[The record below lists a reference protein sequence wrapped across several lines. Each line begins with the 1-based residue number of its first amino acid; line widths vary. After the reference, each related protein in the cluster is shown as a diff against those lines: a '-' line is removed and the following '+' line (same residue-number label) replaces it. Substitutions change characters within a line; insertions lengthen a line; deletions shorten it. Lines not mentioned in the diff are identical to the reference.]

1 MDLSLSSLTDA
12 LESSVVKKKNPDLF
26 RKNGGFDMNN
36 LKFAT
41 TTTRT
46 KTKTKKKC
54 EVLQKLEAEGCL
66 NDEAL
71 MRDIREHKKKLTK
84 KQKARAAS
92 KLTKK
97 KKKLVV
103 CFTRIAYFFFESAKI
118 FHLPHFFLSA
128 DTQPAGLNA
137 ADFFERVR
145 RHTHIAAVA
154 FFVFDEDDE
163 YWWYYQ

>member
-97 KKKLVV
+97 KKKK
-103 CFTRIAYFFFESAKI
+103 RAKGAAYSDRKAAKVMRR
-118 FHLPHFFLSA
+118 
-128 DTQPAGLNA
+128 QRKR
-137 ADFFERVR
+137 RVGGR
-145 RHTHIAAVA
+145 KP
-154 FFVFDEDDE
+154 
-163 YWWYYQ
+163 Y